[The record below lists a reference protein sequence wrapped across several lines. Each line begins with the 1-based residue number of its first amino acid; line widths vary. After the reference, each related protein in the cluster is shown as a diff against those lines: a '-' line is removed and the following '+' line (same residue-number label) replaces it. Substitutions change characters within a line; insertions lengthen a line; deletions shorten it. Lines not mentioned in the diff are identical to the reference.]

1 METKDDLELFMKQL
15 LVNDPN
21 GNVAISYQSLL
32 TEMAKLTNS
41 PKTLLESLDINE
53 KWLTIKNLSKILVV
67 SKTKNSLIKLHS
79 AEEIGALGNKYEFK
93 GIVGGSIEYVFD
105 LDRNRDESV
114 KGEDYY
120 KLTMKQPRRNELLIQ
135 RAWINDPL
143 RLISMMEQLIMS

>member
-67 SKTKNSLIKLHS
+67 SKTKNSLIKLYS
-79 AEEIGALGNKYEFK
+79 AEEVGALGNKYEFK
-93 GIVGGSIEYVFD
+93 GIVGDTIEYVFD